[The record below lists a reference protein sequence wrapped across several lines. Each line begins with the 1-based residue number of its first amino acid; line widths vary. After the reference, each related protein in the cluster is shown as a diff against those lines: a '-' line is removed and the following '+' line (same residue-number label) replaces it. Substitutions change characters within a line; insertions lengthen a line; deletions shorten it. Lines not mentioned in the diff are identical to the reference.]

1 MSLDVDEERYD
12 GFSGRIRFISIL
24 LAIGMLILI
33 FRLWSLQIVR
43 WDEFRSQSNNNRL
56 RPQRL
61 EAPRGMIYGRNGL
74 QEKVILADN
83 RAARD
88 LMFVLADCDV
98 EPEVVCARL
107 ESLLHI
113 DAEELLAKI
122 EAADKANQ
130 PHRQLLIRQD
140 IPRGV
145 AARIEEYGYA
155 LPGVFTVVRPV
166 RRYVY
171 GKTGGQIMG
180 YLGEISQR
188 ELDRGFEGYQQG
200 DLIGRS
206 GVERIFQDT
215 LHGQDGRM
223 LVTKYATGLPQLRT
237 DPYGKVY
244 DDNIV
249 DSFGHR
255 LKLEEETEW
264 PVPGRSKQLTLDIG
278 LQAYCENLLK
288 GEEGSIVVLN
298 ADTGAVLALASAPG
312 YDPSVFVSPLAGR
325 ERTEILT
332 SKPNRMKNR
341 SFQEI
346 YPPGSTFKVL
356 LAAAALEE
364 GVINENTTFFCG
376 GKFRLPNVRRPWGC
390 WKHSGHGKVSVVDA
404 LAFSCDVFFYNVGR
418 ELEIDRI
425 SEWTNKFNWGVRTG
439 LDLPGEARG
448 LIADRE
454 WKREYMRKKV
464 PDDPSEWNWYPGDTI
479 NFSIGQGGCSAT
491 PLQVAVLM
499 ATMSNGGHIVT
510 PHLDTSADVR
520 LGDPIIS
527 AKTIDIIQRGMR
539 KCVEKGPPAPSGTG
553 HVAQIDGFDILG
565 KTGSAQIVSLSVQNE
580 YGKEEEI
587 PKHLRD
593 HAWFMGSV
601 LDREPKIAVCVLFEH
616 GHHGSSAATPLGRQ
630 VIEYFYESIT
640 PSIDVKLAQERE
652 SDEAPR

>member
-1 MSLDVDEERYD
+1 MSTGDNEERYD
-12 GFSGRIRFISIL
+12 GFKGRIRFISIV

-43 WDEFRSQSNNNRL
+43 WDEFRSKSNTNRL

-74 QEKVILADN
+74 QENVILADN

-88 LMFVLADCDV
+88 LMFVLADCDID
-98 EPEVVCARL
+98 PEIVCSRL

-113 DAEELLAKI
+113 DAEELLLKI

-140 IPRGV
+140 IPMGV

-155 LPGVFTVVRPV
+155 LPGVFTVVRPI

-171 GKTGGQIMG
+171 GRNGGQIMG

-188 ELDRGFEGYQQG
+188 ELDRQPGEYQAG

-206 GVERIFQDT
+206 GVERIFQET
-215 LHGQDGRM
+215 LHGDDGKM
-223 LVTKYATGLPQLRT
+223 LVTKFATGLPQLRT
-237 DPYGKVY
+237 DPYGNVY

-255 LKLEEETEW
+255 LMREDETEW
-264 PVPGRSKQLTLDIG
+264 PVAGESIYLTLDIG
-278 LQAYCENLLK
+278 LQTYCENLLK

-325 ERTEILT
+325 ERNEILT
-332 SKPNRMKNR
+332 SKPNRMMNR
-341 SFQEI
+341 GFQEI

-364 GVINENTTFFCG
+364 GVITEDTAFFCG
-376 GKFRLPNVRRPWGC
+376 GSFRLPNVRRPWRC
-390 WKHSGHGKVSVVDA
+390 WKRGGHGSVDVVDA

-425 SEWTNKFNWGVRTG
+425 SEWTNKFNWGVPTG
-439 LDLPGEARG
+439 LDLPGESPG
-448 LIADRE
+448 LIADRA
-454 WKREYMRKKV
+454 WKREYMRKTV

-499 ATMSNGGHIVT
+499 ASVANGGHIVT
-510 PHLDTSADVR
+510 PHLDASADLP
-520 LGDPIIS
+520 LGNPVIS
-527 AKTIDIIQRGMR
+527 GKTIEIIQRGMR

-553 HVAQIDGFDILG
+553 HAAQMNGFDILG
-565 KTGSAQIVSLSVQNE
+565 KTGSAQIVNMNVQDE

-593 HAWFMGSV
+593 HAWFMSTV
-601 LDREPKIAVCVLFEH
+601 LDREPKIAICVLFEH
-616 GHHGSSAATPLGRQ
+616 GHHGSSAATPLGRE
-630 VIEYFYESIT
+630 VIEYFYKSIES
-640 PSIDVKLAQERE
+640 PMDVKLAQEKE
-652 SDEAPR
+652 LNEARQ